1 MKGEQNER
9 QILQKSSEILMECIK
24 GLQRKLDTE
33 IICRKSY
40 QREADKQ
47 KEVYEEKVEK
57 QENLGSH
64 AVLNFDFRI
73 EERLDYL
80 KSSLKRGILG
90 MDKVLRG
97 IKESRPCE
105 AAGDFHQ
112 EKVENCK

>member
-57 QENLGSH
+57 
-64 AVLNFDFRI
+64 
-73 EERLDYL
+73 
-80 KSSLKRGILG
+80 
-90 MDKVLRG
+90 
-97 IKESRPCE
+97 
-105 AAGDFHQ
+105 
-112 EKVENCK
+112 